1 LQIYNLSLYKDK
13 YIVLLFP
20 QELFEVIMKEEV
32 DAIDKLIIEWKEE
45 RPELDAEA
53 MQIVGRIIK
62 LGKVLEKRASNVLK
76 NYGIHYTDLDVLA
89 TIRRSGKPY
98 ELTPKQLIESVLITS
113 GAMTALL
120 DRLTK
125 LELIYRAVDKNDG
138 RIKLA
143 GLTIKGISII
153 DKAIEV
159 RFKEAKLSV
168 EIFNRNEHLIMSD
181 LLKKLL
187 ISLEPNSLK

>member
-1 LQIYNLSLYKDK
+1 
-13 YIVLLFP
+13 
-20 QELFEVIMKEEV
+20 MKKEIDV
-32 DAIDKLIIEWKEE
+32 IDKLIIEWKEE
-45 RPELDAEA
+45 RPELDVEA

-62 LGKVLEKRASNVLK
+62 LGKVMEKRASNALK
-76 NYGIHYTDLDVLA
+76 DSGIHYTDLDVLA

-125 LELIYRAVDKNDG
+125 LELIYRATDKKDG

-143 GLTIKGISII
+143 GLTEKGIATI
-153 DKAIEV
+153 DRTIEI
-159 RFKEAKLSV
+159 RFKEANLSV
-168 EIFNRNEHLIMSD
+168 EIFNKKEYLIMSD

-187 ISLEPNSLK
+187 ISLESK

>member
-1 LQIYNLSLYKDK
+1 
-13 YIVLLFP
+13 
-20 QELFEVIMKEEV
+20 MKEEKDV
-32 DAIDKLIIEWKEE
+32 IDKLIVEWKKE
-45 RPELDAEA
+45 RPELDTEA
-53 MQIVGRIIK
+53 MHIVGRIIK
-62 LGKVLEKRASNVLK
+62 LGKILEKRASNILK
-76 NYGIHYTDLDVLA
+76 DSGIHYTDLDVLA

-98 ELTPKQLIESVLITS
+98 ELTPKQLMESVLITS

-125 LELIYRAVDKNDG
+125 LKLVYRATDKKDG

-143 GLTIKGISII
+143 GLTEKGISII
-153 DKAIEV
+153 DEAIGV
-159 RFKEAKLSV
+159 RFKEANFSV
-168 EIFNRNEHLIMSD
+168 EIFNKKEHLLLSD

>member
-1 LQIYNLSLYKDK
+1 MEEEKD
-13 YIVLLFP
+13 V
-20 QELFEVIMKEEV
+20 
-32 DAIDKLIIEWKEE
+32 IDKLIVEWKKE
-45 RPELDAEA
+45 RPELDTEA

-62 LGKVLEKRASNVLK
+62 LGKILEKRASTILK
-76 NYGIHYTDLDVLA
+76 DSGIHYTDLDVLS

-98 ELTPKQLIESVLITS
+98 ELTPKQLMESVLITS

-125 LELIYRAVDKNDG
+125 LKLVYRATDKKDG

-143 GLTIKGISII
+143 GLTEKGISII
-153 DKAIEV
+153 DGAIEV
-159 RFKEAKLSV
+159 RFKEANLSV
-168 EIFNRNEHLIMSD
+168 EIFNKKEHLILSG

-187 ISLEPNSLK
+187 SSLEPNSLK